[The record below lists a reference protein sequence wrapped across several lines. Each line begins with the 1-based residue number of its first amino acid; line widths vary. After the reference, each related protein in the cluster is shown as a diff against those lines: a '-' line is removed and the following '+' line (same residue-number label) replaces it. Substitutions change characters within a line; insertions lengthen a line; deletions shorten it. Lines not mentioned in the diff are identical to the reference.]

1 MTFGLFL
8 FSLAPLV
15 LPQFSN
21 TGDLISVLLGFSA
34 QRMISDE
41 TSYYLA
47 SNYLV
52 ILLSLLFFT
61 SLGRP
66 PDRVPLQE
74 IPGGV

>member
-1 MTFGLFL
+1 M
-8 FSLAPLV
+8 
-15 LPQFSN
+15 
-21 TGDLISVLLGFSA
+21 LLGFSA